1 MAIPFSPDPGDKQ
14 YLGNRTIPRQRFRH
28 DQALNAESSDW
39 LVLPAG
45 IGDLMVTVVPSA
57 GNARIEFTQAP
68 IEDIEAGTVITGT
81 PWPDGNVNVA
91 TQKLMANAVSAIR
104 CVASG
109 QTQWTVTA

>member
-1 MAIPFSPDPGDKQ
+1 MAIPFSPDLGDKQ
-14 YLGNRTIPRQRFRH
+14 HLGNRTIPRQRFRH

-39 LVLPAG
+39 LILPAG

-57 GNARIEFTQAP
+57 GDARIEFTQAP

-81 PWPDGNVNVA
+81 PWPDGDVTVA

-104 CVASG
+104 CVASA